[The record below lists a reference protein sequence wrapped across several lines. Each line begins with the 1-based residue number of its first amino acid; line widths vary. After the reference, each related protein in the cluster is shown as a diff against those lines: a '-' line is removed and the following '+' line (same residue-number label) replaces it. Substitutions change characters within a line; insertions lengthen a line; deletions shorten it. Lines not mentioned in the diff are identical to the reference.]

1 MRNRKTKEQQE
12 KDEQLKYW
20 FTVTG
25 LVFIIFTLFF
35 SSLQSVLADEMVHKF
50 KSPSFS
56 GVGTSS
62 HYLTIENQE
71 TNRAQAIEDEIVAL
85 QEKLERDKTNTVE
98 ARFMR
103 NLTSRIYANLARQ
116 IESSLFGETTNN
128 FGTMELDGNTIEYEI
143 TDETVRVTIT
153 DSEGSVTEVVVPLN
167 GFTF

>member
-1 MRNRKTKEQQE
+1 MKRQIA
-12 KDEQLKYW
+12 LSA
-20 FTVTG
+20 FLFVTPF
-25 LVFIIFTLFF
+25 L
-35 SSLQSVLADEMVHKF
+35 LADEMVHKF

-71 TNRAQAIEDEIVAL
+71 TNRAQAIKDEIAAL
-85 QEKLERDKTNTVE
+85 AEKLERDKTNTVE

-116 IESSLFGETTNN
+116 IESSLFGETTNK
-128 FGTMELDGNTIEYEI
+128 FGSMELDGNTIEYEI

-153 DSEGSVTEVVVPLN
+153 DAEGNVTEVIVPLN

>member
-1 MRNRKTKEQQE
+1 MKKTIA
-12 KDEQLKYW
+12 LSA
-20 FTVTG
+20 F
-25 LVFIIFTLFF
+25 LFVMPF
-35 SSLQSVLADEMVHKF
+35 LLADEMVHKF

-71 TNRAQAIEDEIVAL
+71 TNRRQAIKDEIAAL
-85 QEKLERDKTNTVE
+85 ADKLERDKTNTVE

-116 IESSLFGETTNN
+116 IESSLFGDTPNK
-128 FGTMELDGNTIEYEI
+128 FGSMELDGNTIEYEI

-153 DSEGSVTEVVVPLN
+153 DAEGNVTEVIVPLN

>member
-1 MRNRKTKEQQE
+1 
-12 KDEQLKYW
+12 
-20 FTVTG
+20 
-25 LVFIIFTLFF
+25 
-35 SSLQSVLADEMVHKF
+35 MVHKF

-56 GVGTSS
+56 GQGTSS

-71 TNRAQAIEDEIVAL
+71 TSRAKAIKDEIASL
-85 QEKLERDKTNTVE
+85 QEQMEREKTNTVE

-116 IESSLFGETTNN
+116 IESSLFGETTNK
-128 FGTMELDGNTIEYEI
+128 FGSMELDGNTIEYEI

-153 DSEGSVTEVVVPLN
+153 DAEGNVTEVLVPLN

>member
-1 MRNRKTKEQQE
+1 MKKTIA
-12 KDEQLKYW
+12 LST
-20 FTVTG
+20 FL
-25 LVFIIFTLFF
+25 LVVPFL
-35 SSLQSVLADEMVHKF
+35 LADEMVHKF

-56 GVGTSS
+56 GEGTSS

-71 TNRAQAIEDEIVAL
+71 TNRRQAIQDEIASL
-85 QEKLERDKTNTVE
+85 QDQMERDKTNTVE

-116 IESSLFGETTNN
+116 IESSLFGETTNK
-128 FGTMELDGNTIEYEI
+128 FGSMELDGNTIEYEI

-153 DSEGSVTEVVVPLN
+153 DAEGNVTEVLVPLN

>member
-1 MRNRKTKEQQE
+1 MKKTIA
-12 KDEQLKYW
+12 LSA
-20 FTVTG
+20 FLFVTPF
-25 LVFIIFTLFF
+25 L
-35 SSLQSVLADEMVHKF
+35 LADEMVHKF

-71 TNRAQAIEDEIVAL
+71 TNRRQAIQDEIAAL
-85 QEKLERDKTNTVE
+85 AEKLERDKTNTVE

-116 IESSLFGETTNN
+116 IESSLFGDTPNK
-128 FGTMELDGNTIEYEI
+128 FGSMELDGNTIEYEI

-153 DSEGSVTEVVVPLN
+153 DAEGNVTEVIVPLN